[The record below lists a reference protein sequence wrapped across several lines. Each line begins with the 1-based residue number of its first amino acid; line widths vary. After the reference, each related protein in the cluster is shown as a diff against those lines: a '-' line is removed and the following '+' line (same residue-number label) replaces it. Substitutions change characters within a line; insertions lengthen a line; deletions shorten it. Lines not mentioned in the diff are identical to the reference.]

1 MVSNSFHKHVRVV
14 LVCFFITLFLSFPAA
29 GRDHVTNIDLGVE
42 DLTLNVGESY
52 TFTVTYE
59 PENPS
64 FHSLKWNLSDESILE
79 IDPAAFTVKALRPGT
94 ARILAESFDGYAYD
108 ICTVNVSGSLPKDG
122 NITKSGS
129 SFITLSSADR
139 SKITSFSITR
149 YLDSLEGTVIT
160 DEAFAKSAERM
171 FMVMAAVTPGTEEAQ
186 SKLAL
191 SLGMEE
197 AEPLRNLHLVT
208 LRGTLD
214 QILRYTADNA
224 DLKEVFEE
232 HLIFAEPRTKTEED
246 SGQKTVTLEGHVEEL
261 TSVSTA
267 HDLGFTGKGAT
278 VAVIDTG
285 LKPEHPEFE
294 DRVIGQ
300 HCFATDAVE
309 GEGAKQMIFHSP
321 CENEN
326 SADPK
331 DTTGYISSYSHGS
344 HTTGI
349 AAGKGGIAPD
359 ANIVAI
365 QVFTDIRWQCT
376 PDDLFFDWCPEE
388 SFDDD
393 DEKDRMCCAT
403 ASNPQDTAKAF
414 EYLIEHA
421 QDYPNLTAVNLSMA
435 NSIFHKSSCDDIRN
449 YDYFKSLLENGI
461 IPVIASGNEYKNGSL
476 PESACTTNSFT
487 VGALADQ
494 ENPLLASFSNHNSLV
509 DMAAPGEHIYSA
521 VYPRYNDYTK
531 EYTYYEEEVGTSM
544 AAPMVTGAFAI
555 MKQIFPN
562 RSPEQL
568 KQTLIDLSKK
578 DVSERNACR
587 KFEIEGMGC
596 PAKLGKITALKNSS
610 PILDFSGLENYLASE
625 ENSIVDPV
633 TITII
638 EPPFANIY
646 DPKVFFPRFF
656 DLTAN
661 GVILD
666 LGILSPV
673 SSDIVQ
679 KSAVV
684 ENHYRSDNYPE
695 LDIVFIDE
703 LNDQYVVRINNL
715 PAFDSDGSPI
725 AYAVIPVSSSEEITG
740 TIYSGYVIRFAED
753 VKAQDFFNC
762 LPEKMAKLPGTGFS
776 TLRPQSVGEKP
787 LSLNY
792 DPSGLILE
800 IPSIDVTADIVVVP
814 FADNEYPVQWL
825 GDDAGLLQGSALPG
839 EGVSILTGHN
849 HLSSNEAGPFA
860 FLSQLEPGTKIF
872 IMNKYQKKTVFTV
885 VQNELIAADDISGLE
900 VIANRYKN
908 TLTLVTCENELA
920 DGGYANRRVIA
931 AIPE

>member
-1 MVSNSFHKHVRVV
+1 
-14 LVCFFITLFLSFPAA
+14 
-29 GRDHVTNIDLGVE
+29 
-42 DLTLNVGESY
+42 
-52 TFTVTYE
+52 
-59 PENPS
+59 
-64 FHSLKWNLSDESILE
+64 
-79 IDPAAFTVKALRPGT
+79 
-94 ARILAESFDGYAYD
+94 
-108 ICTVNVSGSLPKDG
+108 
-122 NITKSGS
+122 
-129 SFITLSSADR
+129 
-139 SKITSFSITR
+139 
-149 YLDSLEGTVIT
+149 
-160 DEAFAKSAERM
+160 
-171 FMVMAAVTPGTEEAQ
+171 
-186 SKLAL
+186 
-191 SLGMEE
+191 
-197 AEPLRNLHLVT
+197 
-208 LRGTLD
+208 
-214 QILRYTADNA
+214 
-224 DLKEVFEE
+224 
-232 HLIFAEPRTKTEED
+232 
-246 SGQKTVTLEGHVEEL
+246 
-261 TSVSTA
+261 
-267 HDLGFTGKGAT
+267 
-278 VAVIDTG
+278 
-285 LKPEHPEFE
+285 
-294 DRVIGQ
+294 
-300 HCFATDAVE
+300 
-309 GEGAKQMIFHSP
+309 
-321 CENEN
+321 
-326 SADPK
+326 
-331 DTTGYISSYSHGS
+331 
-344 HTTGI
+344 
-349 AAGKGGIAPD
+349 
-359 ANIVAI
+359 
-365 QVFTDIRWQCT
+365 
-376 PDDLFFDWCPEE
+376 
-388 SFDDD
+388 
-393 DEKDRMCCAT
+393 
-403 ASNPQDTAKAF
+403 
-414 EYLIEHA
+414 
-421 QDYPNLTAVNLSMA
+421 
-435 NSIFHKSSCDDIRN
+435 
-449 YDYFKSLLENGI
+449 
-461 IPVIASGNEYKNGSL
+461 
-476 PESACTTNSFT
+476 
-487 VGALADQ
+487 
-494 ENPLLASFSNHNSLV
+494 
-509 DMAAPGEHIYSA
+509 
-521 VYPRYNDYTK
+521 
-531 EYTYYEEEVGTSM
+531 M

-568 KQTLIDLSKK
+568 KQTLVDLSEK

-610 PILDFSGLENYLASE
+610 PILDFSGLEDYLASE

-646 DPKVFFPRFF
+646 APNVFFPRFF

-679 KSAVV
+679 ESSAI
-684 ENHYRSDNYPE
+684 ENHYRSDNYPD

-740 TIYSGYVIRFAED
+740 TVYNGYKIRFTED
-753 VKAQDFFNC
+753 VKAQDFFYC

-776 TLRPQSVGEKP
+776 TLHPQPVGEMP

-792 DPSGLILE
+792 DPAGLVLE

-872 IMNKYQKKTVFTV
+872 IMNKYQRKTAFTV

-908 TLTLVTCENELA
+908 TLALVTCENELA